1 MRCKPP
7 VRLKAKKVCCIHYS
21 IYLELFVYL
30 QLVGHTQR
38 IFVLG
43 QSVCRA
49 EVEVLKSAFY
59 FLISILFLSYMSHP

>member
-21 IYLELFVYL
+21 IYLELFAYI
-30 QLVGHTQR
+30 LVGHTQR
-38 IFVLG
+38 IFVMG
-43 QSVCRA
+43 QPVCRA
-49 EVEVLKSAFY
+49 EVEVLKIAFY